1 MPEQRPVIQFNH
13 AKADYNS
20 RAYQERNERREA
32 ELADLRRY
40 ATVDRERMKVRAKR

>member
-1 MPEQRPVIQFNH
+1 MPTQGPVIQFNH

-20 RAYQERNERREA
+20 QAYQARTERREA
-32 ELADLRRY
+32 ELADLRRH